1 MVIIQ
6 GAGKATLTSIQA
18 SQLGSSATQSSEA
31 VGELQRLSGLSHLFM
46 NNPKL

>member
-1 MVIIQ
+1 MIIQ

-31 VGELQRLSGLSHLFM
+31 VGKLQRLSGLSHLFM